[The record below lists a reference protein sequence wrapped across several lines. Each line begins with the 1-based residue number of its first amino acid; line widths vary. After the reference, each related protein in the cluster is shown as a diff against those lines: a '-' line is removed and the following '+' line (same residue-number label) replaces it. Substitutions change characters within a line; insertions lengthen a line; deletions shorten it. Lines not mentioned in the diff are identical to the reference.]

1 METLVN
7 CNLIVDIASVDKVS
21 GDNQMYEVYFTNM
34 DNIKYKL
41 VFDYVWD
48 FRCAIENA
56 YIDRATKFSH
66 EEIQKS
72 SVLQVQN
79 SEYIKYFETQV
90 SGTRPID
97 EIKDYILFDS
107 IDTIIEF
114 LTLREP
120 VLIKL

>member
-21 GDNQMYEVYFTNM
+21 GDNQMYEVYFTSM
-34 DNIKYKL
+34 DSIKYKL

-114 LTLREP
+114 LTFKET

>member
-41 VFDYVWD
+41 AFDYVWD